1 MLCCSHSCEKF
12 KSCGHAYINN
22 PNIHDNLEPFDKF
35 GSGSYSYNSETQQV
49 ERKSWTMCENYNMYY
64 PLMGVMS
71 DE

>member
-64 PLMGVMS
+64 PLMEVMS
-71 DE
+71 NE